1 MIVASA
7 ARSVVETTA
16 GRVRGYIHDGIY
28 TFKGIPYGAPT
39 GGEARFQPPAPPA
52 PWAGVRSCLHYG
64 HICPQSFHLATGGD
78 NAPDADEDAFLLGR
92 AYGQPAG
99 EDCLRAN
106 V

>member
-78 NAPDADEDAFLLGR
+78 NAPDADEDAFLRGR